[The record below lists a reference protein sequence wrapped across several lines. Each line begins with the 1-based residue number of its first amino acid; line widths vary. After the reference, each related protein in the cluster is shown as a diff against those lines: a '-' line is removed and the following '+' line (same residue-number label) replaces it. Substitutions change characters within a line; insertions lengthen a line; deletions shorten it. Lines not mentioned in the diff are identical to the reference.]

1 MKRLFVPILCFIL
14 LAPDLV
20 FAKRSEKSASRK
32 TKTETV
38 SDKKAGRAEKKAAKP
53 KKSAAG
59 KKAGRADKKAAKP
72 KNSAAGKKAEPVE
85 KKAEETKT
93 TKAAQSRFDD
103 PLSKKAFENFSV
115 SRGIVK
121 LQSVM
126 ENGSILFFIDNGG
139 KKKDPWM
146 PVVEQRDLGE
156 SNYVS
161 LFIDGNECRLVK
173 SGNVACSFEAGSD
186 FVTITYKVKKLAEV
200 KANYVITSRNLTG
213 DADCVLVSYS
223 VLNRDKKKHDFA
235 LKAVYNTILG
245 ESRAAHFKTPSNAVV
260 ASEYSFQPSPSDNW
274 VITSDGMRAICFSL
288 FGDEITPPGS
298 VAMANKNI
306 IETARPESNF
316 VDGRSFTSVLAYNNS
331 SLALFWEK
339 FPIPPESEILYSYKI
354 NFSKS
359 DFQNDAE
366 LLKPYEPKP
375 ETVPEPEVVIQ
386 ESAPV
391 PQPAPKAKDDDQIDF
406 ETERKYLDPE
416 KINSQYVQ
424 RLIDQINAL
433 EQTNPAVNRDKI
445 QSLQV
450 EINEVLEVLR
460 SRR

>member
-1 MKRLFVPILCFIL
+1 MKRMFVLLLCFFL

-20 FAKRSEKSASRK
+20 FAKKSGKSAPK
-32 TKTETV
+32 KTETV
-38 SDKKAGRAEKKAAKP
+38 SEKKASRAEKKAAKP
-53 KKSAAG
+53 KKKS
-59 KKAGRADKKAAKP
+59 AKP
-72 KNSAAGKKAEPVE
+72 KKSSGRAEKKPAKSKKGAVAKNVERVE
-85 KKAEETKT
+85 KKAETPKVT
-93 TKAAQSRFDD
+93 QSRFDD

-121 LQSVM
+121 IQSVM
-126 ENGSILFFIDNGG
+126 ENGSVLLFIENDGR
-139 KKKDPWM
+139 KKDPWM

-156 SNYVS
+156 SNYIS
-161 LFIDGNECRLVK
+161 LFVDGVECRLEK
-173 SGNVACSFEAGSD
+173 SGKIACSFESGSD
-186 FVTITYKVKKLAEV
+186 FVTITYKIKKLAEV
-200 KANYVITSRNLTG
+200 KANYVISSRNFVG
-213 DADCVLVSYS
+213 DADCILVSYS
-223 VLNRDKKKHDFA
+223 ILNCDKKKHDFA

-260 ASEYSFQPSPSDNW
+260 ASEYFFQPSPSDNW
-274 VITSDGMRAICFSL
+274 VITSDGMRALCFSL
-288 FGDEITPPGS
+288 YGDEITPPAS

-306 IETARPESNF
+306 IEASRPESVF

-339 FPIPPESEILYSYKI
+339 FSLPPESEILYSYKI

-366 LLKPYEPKP
+366 LLKPYEPKA
-375 ETVPEPEVVIQ
+375 EVVMEEEIVVQ
-386 ESAPV
+386 EIAPV
-391 PQPAPKAKDDDQIDF
+391 PSSAPKINDDQIDF

-424 RLIDQINAL
+424 RLIDQINSL
-433 EQTNPAVNRDKI
+433 EQTNPAVNREKI
-445 QSLQV
+445 QALQV

>member
-1 MKRLFVPILCFIL
+1 MKRMFVLLLCFFL
-14 LAPDLV
+14 LAPDLI
-20 FAKRSEKSASRK
+20 FAKKGGKSAPRK
-32 TKTETV
+32 AKTETV
-38 SDKKAGRAEKKAAKP
+38 SDKKAGRAEKKAAKSK
-53 KKSAAG
+53 KKSAKS
-59 KKAGRADKKAAKP
+59 KKSSGRAEKKPAK
-72 KNSAAGKKAEPVE
+72 SKKGAESKKGERVE
-85 KKAEETKT
+85 KKAEAP
-93 TKAAQSRFDD
+93 KAAQSRFDD

-115 SRGIVK
+115 TRGIVK
-121 LQSVM
+121 IQSVM
-126 ENGSILFFIDNGG
+126 ENGSILLFIQNDGR
-139 KKKDPWM
+139 KKDPWM
-146 PVVEQRDLGE
+146 PVVEQRDLGK
-156 SNYVS
+156 SNYIS
-161 LFIDGNECRLVK
+161 LFIDGVECRLEK
-173 SGNVACSFEAGSD
+173 SGKVACSFEAGSD
-186 FVTITYKVKKLAEV
+186 FVTVTYKVRKIAEV
-200 KANYVITSRNLTG
+200 KANYVISSRNLTG

-223 VLNRDKKKHDFA
+223 ILNRDKKKHDFA

-245 ESRAAHFKTPSNAVV
+245 ESRAAHFKTPSNVVV
-260 ASEYSFQPSPSDNW
+260 ASECFFQPSPSDNW

-288 FGDEITPPGS
+288 YGEEITPPAN

-306 IETARPESNF
+306 IEVSRPDSVF

-339 FPIPPESEILYSYKI
+339 FSLPPESEILYSYKI

-366 LLKPYEPKP
+366 LLKPYEPKT
-375 ETVPEPEVVIQ
+375 EVVQEPEIVTQ
-386 ESAPV
+386 ESV
-391 PQPAPKAKDDDQIDF
+391 VQESVPAPKIKDDQIDF

-424 RLIDQINAL
+424 RLIDQINSL

-445 QSLQV
+445 QALQV